1 MARSINRLTE
11 RTIKSVK
18 PGLYPDGGGLY
29 LQVTPGTDSALRHS
43 WLFRFS
49 TTDAERA
56 ANPSLGKER
65 RMGLGAY
72 PQVSLADAR
81 QRATEA
87 RRLREMGID
96 PIAQRDTHK
105 AAQVAAAIKVVT
117 FDQCVEGYAADHGG
131 SWVVKYAHDWA
142 RSLETHVSPVFG
154 KLPVGMVDTACV
166 LRVLRPIWR
175 TKAHLA
181 AKLRGRVE
189 SVLDWAIASHY
200 REEPNPARLKGHLAH
215 ILGKQDHIVEHH
227 RALPYAEVGSLVAE
241 LRSRDDRDARCL
253 ELLVLTATRV
263 DAAARARA
271 EEFDLVNRVWT
282 VPASRMKRKGKRKRL
297 GFRIPLSD
305 AAIGVI
311 ERVGVKAGRLFPGA
325 DHKTLSQA
333 HRRDDITVHGFRSSF
348 RDWCS
353 EQTSY
358 PNEVVE
364 MAMAHSTIGETEEAY
379 FRSDLLEKRRGL
391 MNLWADY
398 CGKPSV
404 STGDVVPLRRTEISA

>member
-1 MARSINRLTE
+1 
-11 RTIKSVK
+11 
-18 PGLYPDGGGLY
+18 
-29 LQVTPGTDSALRHS
+29 
-43 WLFRFS
+43 
-49 TTDAERA
+49 
-56 ANPSLGKER
+56 
-65 RMGLGAY
+65 
-72 PQVSLADAR
+72 
-81 QRATEA
+81 
-87 RRLREMGID
+87 
-96 PIAQRDTHK
+96 
-105 AAQVAAAIKVVT
+105 
-117 FDQCVEGYAADHGG
+117 
-131 SWVVKYAHDWA
+131 
-142 RSLETHVSPVFG
+142 
-154 KLPVGMVDTACV
+154 
-166 LRVLRPIWR
+166 
-175 TKAHLA
+175 
-181 AKLRGRVE
+181 
-189 SVLDWAIASHY
+189 
-200 REEPNPARLKGHLAH
+200 
-215 ILGKQDHIVEHH
+215 VEHH